1 MLWTHGVGTGRLTP
15 NEFVAVTSTNI
26 AKILGMYPKKGAV
39 LVGSDADL
47 VVWDPQAEK
56 TIMAGAQQSAIDYNV
71 FEGKKVKGLPRF
83 TLTRGVVAV
92 IEGKIDSHEGHGE
105 FVAREPRGTIN
116 RALSEWKNLTAPR
129 PVQRSGI
136 PASGV

>member
-1 MLWTHGVGTGRLTP
+1 M
-15 NEFVAVTSTNI
+15 
-26 AKILGMYPKKGAV
+26 
-39 LVGSDADL
+39 
-47 VVWDPQAEK
+47 
-56 TIMAGAQQSAIDYNV
+56 
-71 FEGKKVKGLPRF
+71 KGLPRF

-92 IEGKIDSHEGHGE
+92 TEGKIDSHEGHGE